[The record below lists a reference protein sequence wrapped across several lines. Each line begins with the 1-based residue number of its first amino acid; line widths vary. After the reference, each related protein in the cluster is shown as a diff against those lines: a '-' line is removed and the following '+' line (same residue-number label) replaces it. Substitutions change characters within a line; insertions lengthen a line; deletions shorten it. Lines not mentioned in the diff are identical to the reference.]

1 MLLCSVLCHLN
12 PTCSCVFHVSL
23 HASDAKVEVL
33 SFPIIYCAVCSL
45 LFTADAELDVIDACV
60 RYTAMCHLFPP
71 HLNRK
76 QAKLWPSLSSPRST
90 ADAVACIEACVC
102 CIAMPS
108 HLISSHLTTKDT
120 IAAFPLPSLPS
131 PQMLSWTLSRP
142 VCTATCRSQRE
153 EGRRG
158 ARSCNTYSVGPTA
171 EPLGTRS
178 QCFILQHLVVAVDP
192 QSQWMCIVYCHEI
205 HYQAGLHCDSSAAP

>member
-1 MLLCSVLCHLN
+1 MRALYSHASSHPISSQHKPSKIMAFALLSPLHCRFRGMHRGLRVLHSHVSSHLN
-12 PTCSCVFHVSL
+12 T
-23 HASDAKVEVL
+23 
-33 SFPIIYCAVCSL
+33 
-45 LFTADAELDVIDACV
+45 
-60 RYTAMCHLFPP
+60 
-71 HLNRK
+71 K
-76 QAKLWPSLSSPRST
+76 QAKLWHSLSSPRST